1 MKNFCRKLFIT
12 LLSLFLFS
20 LIQSQTKIR
29 SILTDK
35 NTVFIGTN
43 YGLYS
48 NQNNICDWKLSN
60 NGIPDGFDIC
70 KLTKFKNSIFGYDQS
85 SVLFISKDDGVN
97 WEKVPTF
104 PKDFI
109 NVNSIYAND
118 TSLFIID
125 LDQGIIYT
133 SDEGLTWKSINFLNW
148 LNPKKKENKTE
159 IKETKKNESISKEKV
174 LLEKRVTDLITT
186 GSIILAGVTSRS
198 ASSCIYQSTDNGFTW
213 IEASFD
219 LQNVNVNRI
228 YKNGNKIYVVSAGLN
243 AGIYCSE
250 NDGANWVQLSKPPL
264 RSITSFTSTSQQLF
278 VGNYYDGVCCSNDN
292 GLTWTKLDALV
303 LKKKQTVDHLG
314 ITEEGLF
321 IGTSDGIIC
330 MTNEDGNWK
339 IKNEGLNT
347 KKIGAFSYSAIGTQ
361 RGVTL
366 SANKFSDEIIF
377 QVNNT
382 TASNIKIHIKL
393 KIECEYASELGM
405 ITLPKQEIDWLISMD
420 ANSIKSYDT
429 SPEECAISSCKN
441 STKSWE
447 VISWTIIK

>member
-1 MKNFCRKLFIT
+1 MKNYCRKLFIA
-12 LLSLFLFS
+12 LLSLFIFS
-20 LIQSQTKIR
+20 LTQSQTKIR

-35 NTVFIGTN
+35 KTVFIGTN
-43 YGLYS
+43 YGVYS

-60 NGIPDGFDIC
+60 NGIPDGYDIS
-70 KLTKFKNSIFGYDQS
+70 KLAKFKNSIFGYDQS
-85 SVLFISKDDGVN
+85 SVLFISKDSGVN
-97 WEKVPTF
+97 WKKVLSF
-104 PKDFI
+104 PNDFI

-125 LDQGIIYT
+125 LDKGIIYT
-133 SDEGLTWKSINFLNW
+133 SDEGLTWKSVDLLNW
-148 LNPKKKENKTE
+148 LNPNKINNKNE
-159 IKETKKNESISKEKV
+159 IKESKSKEANSKEKII
-174 LLEKRVTDLITT
+174 LEKRVTDLITT
-186 GSIILAGVTSRS
+186 GTVMLAGVTSRS
-198 ASSCIYQSTDNGFTW
+198 ASSCIYQSSDNGSTW

-228 YKNGNKIYVVSAGLN
+228 YKNGNKIYVVTAGLN

-250 NDGANWVQLSKPPL
+250 NNGINWEQLSKPPM

-278 VGNYYDGVCCSNDN
+278 VGNYYDGVCTSTDN
-292 GLTWTKLDALV
+292 GLTWSKLDALV
-303 LKKKQTVDHLG
+303 LKKKQTVDHLA

-347 KKIGAFSYSAIGTQ
+347 KKIGSFTYSTVGTQ
-361 RGVTL
+361 SGVTL
-366 SANKFSDEIIF
+366 SANKLSDEIIF

-382 TASNIKIHIKL
+382 SNSNIKIHIKV

-405 ITLPKQEIDWLISMD
+405 VALPKQEIDWLISVD

-441 STKSWE
+441 NTKSWE
-447 VISWTIIK
+447 VVSWEIIK